1 MLGLKVLSLNIA
13 GVADVE
19 GGLPE
24 GATIEVFRFD
34 GRDVTSVP
42 RDLGNAVLLVH
53 CLELVVYFFG
63 DVAA

>member
-1 MLGLKVLSLNIA
+1 MLGLKVLSLHVVR
-13 GVADVE
+13 VADVE

-24 GATIEVFRFD
+24 GAAIEVFWLD
-34 GRDVTSVP
+34 GRDVASVS
-42 RDLGNAVLLVH
+42 RDLGNTILLVH